1 MTFLP
6 NAAQALDWGS
16 KAMYTPA
23 DRLYSNTVC
32 DLQAALDRTSFPT
45 FLHCVGYRTPRV
57 VRLGVRNP
65 QLLKSE
71 TKIMMTKRPV
81 IVFELPARL
90 VVGSAHLFFQEVEE
104 FLKADRPR
112 LVFDFSNV
120 AQVDSAGVEVLLNCM
135 EEAMKRNGDLKLAA
149 IPPGPAV
156 VLELTKV
163 DRLFEIFDNAAD
175 AAESFH
181 QFPVHAFPEAHRPWG
196 EATQFRGEIA
206 S

>member
-1 MTFLP
+1 M
-6 NAAQALDWGS
+6 G
-16 KAMYTPA
+16 
-23 DRLYSNTVC
+23 
-32 DLQAALDRTSFPT
+32 
-45 FLHCVGYRTPRV
+45 VG
-57 VRLGVRNP
+57 NP
-65 QLLKSE
+65 QFWKGE

-81 IVFELPARL
+81 IVLELPAKL
-90 VVGSAHLFFQEVEE
+90 VVGRAHLFFEEIKE

-112 LVFDFSNV
+112 LVFDFANV

-163 DRLFEIFDNAAD
+163 DRLFEIFDNAND

-181 QFPVHAFPEAHRPWG
+181 QFPVHAFRETSPSWSESA
-196 EATQFRGEIA
+196 A
-206 S
+206 